1 MCYHKDM
8 KKPDRRKLKKGA
20 YTAVQWSWG
29 LPQTLIGAA
38 LYLAHRKEDHFD
50 YKGATATSW
59 NREGAVSLGKFIFVP
74 RRAGGQAGRFLLEHE
89 YGHTL
94 QSLILGPFYLL
105 VVGFPSLIGCRLPLH
120 DHRREWYEVWANRL
134 SFRYHMKHG
143 RESTA
148 ARWNHFDYPL
158 VYRLDWYSVPTF
170 LYYAALVALAIT
182 LFL

>member
-1 MCYHKDM
+1 MTLVALVSGLVWELPQNILGGILSLFRKRGSEVSSYREATVV
-8 KKPDRRKLKKGA
+8 RRRD
-20 YTAVQWSWG
+20 G
-29 LPQTLIGAA
+29 LPYNWG
-38 LYLAHRKEDHFD
+38 
-50 YKGATATSW
+50 
-59 NREGAVSLGKFIFVP
+59 VSLGSFINVGGSQDDFRVP
-74 RRAGGQAGRFLLEHE
+74 SMLAHE
-89 YGHTL
+89 FGHTL
-94 QSLILGPFYLL
+94 QSRILGPFYLL